1 MLTRVASLT
10 AVLLFTSLLMAQ
22 AKPGGG
28 GAGGTGGS
36 GGRPSGGGNVTTPT
50 RPSGF
55 PTSGNLPLDNRGP
68 SFLTGKVVVDDGTP
82 LTDPALIQSVC
93 QGNIRSEGYTDSK
106 GQFSLDLNGQ
116 HEAFGSA
123 QETYSPS
130 AAMGNRAGSP
140 RRNLR
145 DCDLQA
151 VLPGFTSKTVE
162 LASKMNEFGTAEVGT
177 IVLHRMAKVEGFTI
191 SATSAMAPDKAKKDY
206 QKGREDAAKQKW
218 DAAKEKFSKA
228 VEIYPKYAVAW
239 YELGRVQL
247 HQNDAA
253 SAKAS
258 FQHAIQADSK
268 FISPYEE
275 LAELALK
282 EKQWN
287 DLAGATDEL
296 VKLNPVSFPQYW
308 YYNSVANYFLQNFDN
323 AEKSASQALTTDVQH
338 RIPKIEYMLGMILVQ
353 KKDYQ
358 GALTHLRNYVRSS
371 PNATDLEFT
380 QKQIAAL
387 EKISKPETSQ
397 NQ

>member
-1 MLTRVASLT
+1 MLTRRLA
-10 AVLLFTSLLMAQ
+10 LLAMILLSCALLAAQ
-22 AKPGGG
+22 ARPGGGG
-28 GAGGTGGS
+28 GAGGTGG
-36 GGRPSGGGNVTTPT
+36 RTSGGGNTTTPT

-55 PTSGNLPLDNRGP
+55 PTTGNLPLDNRGP

-106 GQFSLDLNGQ
+106 GQFSLDLNSQ
-116 HEAFGSA
+116 REAFGSA

-130 AAMGNRAGSP
+130 SAMTNRGEYAK
-140 RRNLR
+140 RNLR

-162 LASKMNEFGTAEVGT
+162 LASKMTEVGTAEVGT

-191 SATSAMAPDKAKKDY
+191 SATSAQAPDKAKKDY

-218 DAAKEKFSKA
+218 DAAKEKFSRA
-228 VEIYPKYAVAW
+228 VETYPKYAVAW
-239 YELGRVQL
+239 FELGKVQL
-247 HQNDAA
+247 QQKDDAA
-253 SAKAS
+253 AKAS

-268 FISPYEE
+268 FISPYEQ

-296 VKLNPVSFPQYW
+296 VKLNPLSFPQYW
-308 YYNSVANYFLQNFDN
+308 YYNAVANYFLQSFDK
-323 AEKSASQALTTDVQH
+323 AEKSAAQALTIDVQH

-353 KKDYQ
+353 KKDYP
-358 GALTHLRNYVRSS
+358 GALAHLRNYVRTS
-371 PNATDLEFT
+371 PNATDLEFA

-387 EKISKPETSQ
+387 EEMTKPITSQ

>member
-1 MLTRVASLT
+1 MVCRPLALLTL
-10 AVLLFTSLLMAQ
+10 VLLFTSLLMAQ
-22 AKPGGG
+22 ARPGGG
-28 GAGGTGGS
+28 GGGTGGS

-55 PTSGNLPLDNRGP
+55 PTPGNLPLDNRGP

-93 QGNIRSEGYTDSK
+93 QGNIRNEGYTDSK
-106 GQFSLDLNGQ
+106 GHFSLDLNSQ
-116 HEAFGSA
+116 REAFGSA
-123 QETYSPS
+123 QETYSPTS
-130 AAMGNRAGSP
+130 PMMNRGGNT

-162 LASKMNEFGTAEVGT
+162 LASKMTEVGTAEVGT

-191 SATSAMAPDKAKKDY
+191 SATSAQAPDKAKKDY

-218 DAAKEKFSKA
+218 DAAKEKFSRA
-228 VEIYPKYAVAW
+228 VEVYPKYAVAW
-239 YELGRVQL
+239 FELGRVQL
-247 HQNDAA
+247 QQHDAA
-253 SAKAS
+253 GAKAS
-258 FQHAIQADSK
+258 FQHAIQADSR

-282 EKQWN
+282 EKQWT
-287 DLAGATDEL
+287 DLAGATEQL
-296 VKLNPVSFPQYW
+296 VNLNPLSFPQYW
-308 YYNSVANYFLQNFDN
+308 YYNAVANYFLQSFDK
-323 AEKSASQALTTDVQH
+323 AEKSANQALTTDVQH

-358 GALTHLRNYVRSS
+358 GALAHLRNYVRAS
-371 PNATDLEFT
+371 PNAADLEVA

-387 EKISKPETSQ
+387 EKMQKPVTSQ